1 MLDYEKFARRLKD
14 TLEDLGMSQSE
25 LARRAFITKVT
36 VNRWAN
42 AKGVP
47 CSDDLYGICE
57 VLGVSSDWLLGL
69 SDRKEREA

>member
-25 LARRAFITKVT
+25 LARRIIASRFT
-36 VNRWAN
+36 VSRWVN
-42 AKGVP
+42 AASAP
-47 CSDDLYGICE
+47 CSDDLYKICE
-57 VLGVSSDWLLGL
+57 VLGVSADWLLGL